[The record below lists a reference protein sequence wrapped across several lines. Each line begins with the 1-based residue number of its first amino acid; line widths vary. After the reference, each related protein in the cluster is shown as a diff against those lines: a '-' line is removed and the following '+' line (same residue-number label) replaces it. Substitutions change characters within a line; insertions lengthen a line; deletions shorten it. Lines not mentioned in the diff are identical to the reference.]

1 MSERLPGI
9 RPRQS
14 LWRRLDASARWSFP
28 ASSTAVALMLTAA
41 PLGLP
46 GQAELQASIA
56 LASVFFWSLFRPASM
71 PPPVVFLLGLFA
83 DLLDYAPPGIGVLT
97 LLIVHGLALRWRP
110 MLVRQGFLLVWLSFV
125 GVAAGASVLQWALN
139 SVLVFRL
146 LPPGPGAFQAAIAAG
161 VYPALAVL
169 LTRAHQTLAD
179 PLRA

>member
-1 MSERLPGI
+1 MSDRLPGI

-14 LWRRLDASARWSFP
+14 LWRRLDATARWGFP
-28 ASSTAVALMLTAA
+28 ASSTALALMLTAA

-46 GQAELQASIA
+46 GQSELQAAIA

-83 DLLDYAPPGIGVLT
+83 DLLEYAPPGVTVLT
-97 LLIVHGLALRWRP
+97 LLIVHGLALRWRRV
-110 MLVRQGFLLVWLSFV
+110 LVRQGFLLVWLSFV
-125 GVAAGASVLQWALN
+125 GVAIGAALLQWVLN
-139 SVLVFRL
+139 CVLVFRL
-146 LPPGPGAFQAAIAAG
+146 LPPGPAAFQALLAAG

-179 PLRA
+179 PWRA